1 MNQNEFFN
9 ILMDGLK
16 DFPEME
22 LHDIISY
29 YENSFTLG
37 LAAGKTEEEIVNQL
51 GNPSLIVTKYRNEDL
66 KTPINSENITTDA
79 DISPISNR
87 SSINDSYCAN
97 NMNFVNNDTIFIE
110 GQNIVTNNEDNDIFS
125 DFKT

>member
-16 DFPEME
+16 DFPEMK
-22 LHDIISY
+22 LQDIISY

-37 LAAGKTEEEIVNQL
+37 FAAGKTEEEIVNGL

-66 KTPINSENITTDA
+66 TPPINSECITTD
-79 DISPISNR
+79 N
-87 SSINDSYCAN
+87 IN
-97 NMNFVNNDTIFIE
+97 
-110 GQNIVTNNEDNDIFS
+110 
-125 DFKT
+125 